1 MASEESAAGF
11 GGQANGGGGGGAF
24 QLAQQHYTVDTNAH
38 GFLGGTLGRGN
49 RSVPNPGSFFSSPP
63 TMARNLSAGQFG
75 HGGAPVI
82 GAGINEAQTEEDD
95 D

>member
-11 GGQANGGGGGGAF
+11 GGQANGGGGGGLA
-24 QLAQQHYTVDTNAH
+24 LAQQHYNVDTNAH

-49 RSVPNPGSFFSSPP
+49 RSVPNPGSFFSAPP
-63 TMARNLSAGQFG
+63 NPTRNLSSGQFG
-75 HGGAPVI
+75 HGNAPVI
-82 GAGINEAQTEEDD
+82 GGGISEGETQEDD